1 MKNYRFLVM
10 IGMVALLGGSV
21 YKTYDS
27 RKTLNDNYEGA
38 LADARENRK
47 LGVWVNA
54 EEDYLNAIEINDN
67 IKIHIFL

>member
-27 RKTLNDNYEGA
+27 EK
-38 LADARENRK
+38 
-47 LGVWVNA
+47 
-54 EEDYLNAIEINDN
+54 
-67 IKIHIFL
+67 H